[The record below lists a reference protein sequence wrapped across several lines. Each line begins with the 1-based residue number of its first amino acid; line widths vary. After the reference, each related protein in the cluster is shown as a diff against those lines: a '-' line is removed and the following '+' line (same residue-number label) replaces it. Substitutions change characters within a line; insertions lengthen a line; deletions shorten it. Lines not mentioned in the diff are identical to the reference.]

1 MVNVR
6 FFQVEGQ
13 MTAVIPSP
21 ALAVAGLP
29 CDGQQPRASCHA
41 MGHR

>member
-6 FFQVEGQ
+6 FFQVKGQ
-13 MTAVIPSP
+13 MTAVMPTT
-21 ALAVAGLP
+21 ALAVPGLH
-29 CDGQQPRASCHA
+29 CDSQEAQANCHA